1 VTLYKK
7 RSQAMQISLRKT
19 YFSQCVEGWV
29 RWVLG
34 LFLVGSDP
42 DRSER
47 KISEQTEIE
56 INFNFPT
63 NYLGAPAPTCCEP
76 KYSSAQLLLLGLL
89 A

>member
-1 VTLYKK
+1 MTLYKK

-47 KISEQTEIE
+47 NISEQTEIE

-63 NYLGAPAPTCCEP
+63 NYLGNRNILPLQ
-76 KYSSAQLLLLGLL
+76 SSILLQRPDPRD
-89 A
+89 ANA